1 MGKMNNTTKK
11 GFAGFSL
18 IELMVVISIIAI
30 LMTII
35 LGVYASAKSRR
46 NEKKV
51 RAELKALEL
60 AIHNFYT
67 DNSYF
72 PADNFDPDDPGG
84 FDPEKNSLF
93 KSLTQGLQEGKKNY
107 LEGAQVKNDGA
118 GNLVAPVDDP
128 NDSGKPNR
136 WRYVCS
142 NWHGDPVP
150 VGHDLMECKRNPDIY
165 PGHHSII
172 NNPESYDLWAPINL
186 SGSIL
191 KVGNW
196 EE

>member
-60 AIHNFYT
+60 AIHNF
-67 DNSYF
+67 
-72 PADNFDPDDPGG
+72 
-84 FDPEKNSLF
+84 
-93 KSLTQGLQEGKKNY
+93 
-107 LEGAQVKNDGA
+107 
-118 GNLVAPVDDP
+118 
-128 NDSGKPNR
+128 
-136 WRYVCS
+136 
-142 NWHGDPVP
+142 
-150 VGHDLMECKRNPDIY
+150 
-165 PGHHSII
+165 
-172 NNPESYDLWAPINL
+172 
-186 SGSIL
+186 
-191 KVGNW
+191 
-196 EE
+196 